1 MAPDADKLRLRKAQ
15 LADEKENEDAVT
27 QRIVTMKSLKGTE
40 VCIDGGIYDIAD
52 FDHPGGEQIL
62 LFGGNDVTV
71 QYKMIHPHH
80 TSKHLEKMKKVGTA
94 TDYMPEYVHACHNAN
109 SYVLVRV
116 VESWTHKHSFLSSL
130 TLTDTS
136 LILPLREKSKRKSS
150 RLCVVEKSL
159 ELPDTLLVPSSTLV
173 SSLVFSISGS

>member
-15 LADEKENEDAVT
+15 LADEKKEVDATT
-27 QRIVTMKSLKGTE
+27 QRIVTLKSLTGTE

-80 TSKHLEKMKKVGTA
+80 TSKHLEKMKRVGTV
-94 TDYMPEYVHACHNAN
+94 TDYECEYVIRTQEPRHFTP
-109 SYVLVRV
+109 RF
-116 VESWTHKHSFLSSL
+116 FL
-130 TLTDTS
+130 TS
-136 LILPLREKSKRKSS
+136 LI
-150 RLCVVEKSL
+150 SL
-159 ELPDTLLVPSSTLV
+159 AQ
-173 SSLVFSISGS
+173 IQI